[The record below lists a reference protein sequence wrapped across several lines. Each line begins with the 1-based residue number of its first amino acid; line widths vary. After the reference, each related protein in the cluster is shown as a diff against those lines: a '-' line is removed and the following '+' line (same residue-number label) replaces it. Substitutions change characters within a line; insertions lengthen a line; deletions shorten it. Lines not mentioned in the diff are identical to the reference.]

1 MRVEGLREAQEALQ
15 RAERFVSGAEGVQRV
30 IGEAAMRAQR
40 YAVGITHVDT
50 GALKNAHRM
59 RLGGK
64 HAEIYLDP
72 GARNENGGRPAVYGP
87 YEEARGGAHAFY
99 RRTIDEA
106 GPDIVRQA
114 QADMARYL
122 R

>member
-1 MRVEGLREAQEALQ
+1 MNVEGLREAQEALR
-15 RAERFVSGAEGVQRV
+15 RAERYVSGAEGMQRV
-30 IGEAAMRAQR
+30 IGEAAMRAHR
-40 YAVGITHVDT
+40 YAVSITHVNT
-50 GALKNAHRM
+50 GALKSAHRM
-59 RLGGK
+59 RLGSR
-64 HAEIYLDP
+64 HAEIYIDP
-72 GARNENGGRPAVYGP
+72 GARNEYGDRPSQYGP
-87 YEEARGGAHAFY
+87 IEEARGGSHAFY